1 MKNDEIKIANNS
13 NLIFIDTNI
22 LLNDPY
28 VLEKLCVDSNHIV
41 IPLTVLKELE
51 NLKNHIDLGPDA
63 RAAINEIDKLD
74 IQNLSNFNIE
84 IAQDFNG
91 LDIDKTRADNQ
102 IISTFNYIIKSE
114 RYRGYKKYKLISED
128 ASLRLIARSLYR
140 NNNLVSIEKYRE
152 NLVEITRSDKALD
165 VVSLELDKLT
175 TDLKL
180 DYDPKIFSKMS
191 QNDGVIIEREDGKK
205 SLFTRRHDELVMVK
219 NNISL
224 FGLKPL
230 KEDDEINYEQLLA
243 LYHLCNK
250 EVNCVFIEGKAGTGK
265 TLISLVAALAQ
276 KDQYENLVITRPI
289 MSLSNKDTIGFI
301 PGSIEEKIKR
311 WKDGFNQ
318 NLSFLEKKFPKKMIT
333 LAKKYK
339 NKNAKGSGNNGH
351 EKINEDLC
359 IKYGFSFSTLD
370 NIRGQTLFNSF
381 FIVDEAQNLSPHA
394 IRTIITRIGEGSKVV
409 FCGDL
414 KQIDNN
420 KLSANSSGLAFA
432 MEKMTGTSREALMVA
447 SCTLIWS
454 VRSKLVEYASRV
466 LKN

>member
-41 IPLTVLKELE
+41 ISLTVLKELE

-74 IQNLSNFNIE
+74 IQNLSNFSIE
-84 IAQDFNG
+84 IGQDFNG

-114 RYRGYKKYKLISED
+114 RYQGYKKYKLVSED
-128 ASLRLIARSLYR
+128 TSLRLIARNLFR

-152 NLVEITRSDKALD
+152 NLVEITRSDKELD
-165 VVSLELDKLT
+165 VIRLDLDKLT
-175 TDLKL
+175 IDLKL

-191 QNDGVIIEREDGKK
+191 QNDGVIIEREDGRK
-205 SLFTRRHDELVMVK
+205 SLFTRRLDKLVMIK
-219 NNISL
+219 NDVSL

-230 KEDDEINYEQLLA
+230 KGNDEINYEQLLA

-276 KDQYENLVITRPI
+276 KDDYENLIITSPAI
-289 MSLSNKDTIGFI
+289 PLSGKDMYGFV
-301 PGSIEEKIKR
+301 PGSVAEKIKR

-318 NLSFLEKKFPKKMIT
+318 NLGFLEKKFPKKMMS
-333 LAKKYK
+333 LAKKFK
-339 NKNAKGSGNNGH
+339 SKNAKEPSNNEH
-351 EKINEDLC
+351 DRINEDLC
-359 IKYGFSFSTLD
+359 LKYGFNFSTLD
-370 NIRGQTLFNSF
+370 TIRGQTLFNSF

-394 IRTIITRIGEGSKVV
+394 MRTIITRIGEGSKVV

-432 MEKMTGTSREALMVA
+432 MEKMTGTSKEALMVA